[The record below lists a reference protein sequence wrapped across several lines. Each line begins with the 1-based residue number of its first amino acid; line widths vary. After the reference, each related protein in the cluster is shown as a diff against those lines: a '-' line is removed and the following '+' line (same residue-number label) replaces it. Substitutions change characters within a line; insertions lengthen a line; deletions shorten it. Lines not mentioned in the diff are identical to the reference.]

1 MSYESNPRSVVGD
14 NKAPDLAKGVLDAL
28 HKDYASLSDTV
39 TTLLSEAAK
48 IPASIRTDDEMGT
61 AAALIKKF
69 RDFTARAEGFRTAEK
84 EPHLRAGQA
93 VDSFFFG
100 LMDLCGRRDRKAK
113 PGPADFLQGK
123 LDSYQQE
130 KLRIEQ
136 ERRRLEAQ
144 ETARIEREARLAAE
158 KLEQEARE
166 RREAAERARV
176 PERIAEKSVIASQ
189 AEAAASAATVES
201 MMASDRAEAAYI
213 DTLAKPADIVR
224 QRVGSGPLVTMAQE
238 GFAEIVDQAKLDM
251 ATLWPFISL
260 DAKEKALRAWAKTTG
275 HTVQMYGATVGKRN
289 KSKVL

>member
-14 NKAPDLAKGVLDAL
+14 NKSPDLATGVMEAL
-28 HKDYASLSDTV
+28 KRDYANLSKTV
-39 TTLLSEAAK
+39 TTLLTESTA
-48 IPASIRTDDEMGT
+48 IPAVIETDDDMGKV
-61 AAALIKKF
+61 AALIKKF

-84 EPHLRAGQA
+84 EPHFRAGQA

-100 LMDLCGRRDRKAK
+100 LMDQCGRRDKKAK
-113 PGPADFLQGK
+113 PGPSDLLQFE
-123 LDSYQQE
+123 LDDYQQK
-130 KLRIEQ
+130 KLLAEQ
-136 ERRRLEAQ
+136 ERRRIAAEEA
-144 ETARIEREARLAAE
+144 ARVEREARMAAE

-166 RREAAERARV
+166 RRDAAERARV

-275 HTVQMYGATVGKRN
+275 HTVQMYGAAVGKRN